1 MCQIKFRFNN
11 KIFMKM
17 NIYIYIYIYI
27 YIIHLVVDTS
37 EEADTCTKY
46 QNVVIKF

>member
-17 NIYIYIYIYI
+17 NIYIYI